1 MDKLRALKYFVLT
14 CEKGSFTSVAK
25 IFGTDSSTISKA
37 ISRLETDIGIQLFRR
52 STRQLKLS
60 ASGEQYLHMSRKILE
75 EMEQCEIDL
84 SKKLKSLTGNLR
96 LNVPMSYGRLYIQPL
111 LKKFSE
117 KFPKIK
123 VEIHYDDAY
132 VDIIEQG
139 FDLSIRSGSVQDS
152 QLISQRLTP
161 MDMLVCASPSYI
173 KNTQLA
179 LNIEQFDKHHW
190 IMFRYRQ
197 TGKLHPILFE
207 KHKKEV
213 CYFPPKPQY
222 IVSDGEALAELC
234 ADGLGLTQV
243 PHFIANKWI
252 KSGDIIPVMP
262 AYTSSNMGIYI
273 LYPSRKQLPNR
284 VKAFIDFLKSWLHK
298 NDEHI
303 DRTWADSITVY
314 NTNGING

>member
-25 IFGTDSSTISKA
+25 AFGTDSSTVSKA
-37 ISRLETDIGIQLFRR
+37 ISRLESDIGIQLFRR

-60 ASGEQYLHMSRKILE
+60 TAGEQYLKMSRKVLD
-75 EMEQCEIDL
+75 EMDQCEIEL
-84 SKKLKSLTGNLR
+84 SQKLKSLTGSLK
-96 LNVPMSYGRLYIQPL
+96 LNVPISYGRLYIQPL

-117 KFPKIK
+117 KYPKIR

-161 MDMLVCASPSYI
+161 MDMLICASPSYI
-173 KNTQLA
+173 ESAQYPI
-179 LNIEQFDKHHW
+179 NIDQFEKHHW

-197 TGKLHPILFE
+197 TGKLHPILYQQN
-207 KHKKEV
+207 KKEIS
-213 CYFPPKPQY
+213 YFPKPHY

-252 KSGDIIPVMP
+252 KSGDIVPVMP

-284 VKAFIDFLKSWLHK
+284 VKAFIDFLKFWLHK
-298 NDEHI
+298 NDEHVN
-303 DRTWADSITVY
+303 RTWADSITVR
-314 NTNGING
+314 NV